1 MEKKENKASAIL
13 MNIDI
18 VVASIILAILIVL
31 TFLGVVWRY
40 IFNAPFTWLE
50 EVQTSCMV
58 WIVFAGAGAAFRSGN
73 HVAIEMI
80 VDLMPKSMQKIM
92 EILISLVV
100 VVVIGYLFMQSIG
113 FIQVFVKSGRSTSM
127 LHIPYIVVYGISLFS
142 YVDMVISFI
151 YSILHGVKSEAKE
164 AAGSDE

>member
-58 WIVFAGAGAAFRSGN
+58 WIVFAGAGAAFCDRDDRRPDAEEYAEDHGNPDFHRSCSCNRISVHAEHRFHPGVRKERTFHKYVKN
-73 HVAIEMI
+73 SVFLGIRYR
-80 VDLMPKSMQKIM
+80 DL
-92 EILISLVV
+92 IL
-100 VVVIGYLFMQSIG
+100 F
-113 FIQVFVKSGRSTSM
+113 
-127 LHIPYIVVYGISLFS
+127 
-142 YVDMVISFI
+142 
-151 YSILHGVKSEAKE
+151 
-164 AAGSDE
+164 

>member
-80 VDLMPKSMQKIM
+80 VDLMPKSMQKI
-92 EILISLVV
+92 

-127 LHIPYIVVYGISLFS
+127 LKIPYSWVYGIAIVS
-142 YVDMVISFI
+142 YFDMIISYFYALI
-151 YSILHGVKSEAKE
+151 HGVKSEAKE
-164 AAGSDE
+164 AASSNE

>member
-40 IFNAPFTWLE
+40 IFNAPF
-50 EVQTSCMV
+50 SCMV

-92 EILISLVV
+92 EILISIVV

-127 LHIPYIVVYGISLFS
+127 LKIPYSWVYGIAIVSYFDMIISYFYALF
-142 YVDMVISFI
+142 
-151 YSILHGVKSEAKE
+151 HGVKSEAKE
-164 AAGSDE
+164 AASSNE

>member
-73 HVAIEMI
+73 HVAIAEEYAEDHGNPDFHRSCSRNRI
-80 VDLMPKSMQKIM
+80 SVHAEYRFHPGVRKERTFHKYVKNSVFLGIRYRDL
-92 EILISLVV
+92 IL
-100 VVVIGYLFMQSIG
+100 F
-113 FIQVFVKSGRSTSM
+113 
-127 LHIPYIVVYGISLFS
+127 
-142 YVDMVISFI
+142 
-151 YSILHGVKSEAKE
+151 
-164 AAGSDE
+164 